1 MILERIVVNSRKC
14 LRNLRNRLTEVNHHE
29 ESLVLQD
36 VGVLRHHSTELA
48 LGLRRR
54 RPRPVHFHQH
64 LRYYWTRLLEP
75 AAPRLSPTNP
85 FVPWEMASVFYTLVQ
100 HVYSS

>member
-14 LRNLRNRLTEVNHHE
+14 LSNLRNRLTEVNHHG

-36 VGVLRHHSTELA
+36 AGVLRHHSTELA
-48 LGLRRR
+48 LGLRRRR

-64 LRYYWTRLLEP
+64 LRYYWTHLLDP
-75 AAPRLSPTNP
+75 AAPGVPPTNP
-85 FVPWEMASVFYTLVQ
+85 SFPWEMASSSYTFVQ
-100 HVYSS
+100 HV